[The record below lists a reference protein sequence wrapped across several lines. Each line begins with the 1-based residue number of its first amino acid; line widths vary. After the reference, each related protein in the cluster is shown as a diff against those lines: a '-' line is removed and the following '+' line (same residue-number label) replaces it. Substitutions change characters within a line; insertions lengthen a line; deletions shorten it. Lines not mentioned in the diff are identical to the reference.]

1 MNSRAAKERPM
12 TLFPGSRPF
21 RPALIMAAA
30 LLFTGPV
37 ASAAEEPPQVS
48 PDGLEL
54 VKRTKSRVVYV
65 RPGADLSGYRRVAIL
80 DCEVQFEENWQD
92 DYNRS
97 QRNLQYQV
105 RDSDVER
112 MKTELASECKK
123 VFAEEMSKKDGYEV
137 VEVAAPD
144 VLILRPG
151 LVNVEVYAPDLRR
164 NVGATIVRSAGQMTL
179 FLELWDSTSS
189 TLLARVLDV
198 QADNEGMAQRSSRV
212 TNKAAAD
219 RILKDWAQE
228 LRRHLEAAQGQLTE
242 D

>member
-1 MNSRAAKERPM
+1 M
-12 TLFPGSRPF
+12 TLSTGSRPF

-37 ASAAEEPPQVS
+37 ALAAEEPPQVS

-97 QRNLQYQV
+97 QRSLQYQV

-112 MKTELASECKK
+112 MKTELAAECKK

-137 VEVAAPD
+137 VEIAAPD
-144 VLILRPG
+144 VLVLRPG
-151 LVNVEVYAPDLRR
+151 LVNVEVHAPDLRSSFS
-164 NVGATIVRSAGQMTL
+164 ATIVRSAGQMTL

-189 TLLARVLDV
+189 TLLARVLDS
-198 QADNEGMAQRSSRV
+198 QADTEGVAQRSSRV

-219 RILKDWAQE
+219 RILKDWAKE
-228 LRRHLEAAQGQLTE
+228 LREHLEAAQGQLTE

>member
-1 MNSRAAKERPM
+1 M
-12 TLFPGSRPF
+12 TLSTGPRPF
-21 RPALIMAAA
+21 RPALIVAAA

-37 ASAAEEPPQVS
+37 ALAAEEPPQVS

-54 VKRTKSRVVYV
+54 VKHTKSRVVYV

-97 QRNLQYQV
+97 QRSLQYQV

-112 MKTELASECKK
+112 MKTDLAAECKR
-123 VFAEEMSKKDGYEV
+123 VFAEELSRKDGYEV
-137 VEVAAPD
+137 VDFPAPD
-144 VLILRPG
+144 VLVLRPG
-151 LVNVEVYAPDLRR
+151 LVDVEVNAPDLRSGI
-164 NVGATIVRSAGQMTL
+164 GATIVRSAGQMTL

-189 TLLARVLDV
+189 TLLGRVLDF
-198 QADNEGMAQRSSRV
+198 QQDPEGIAARANRI

-219 RILKDWAQE
+219 RILMDWAQE
-228 LRRHLEAAQGQLTE
+228 LRKHLEAAQGQSGA

>member
-1 MNSRAAKERPM
+1 MNITAAKECLM

-21 RPALIMAAA
+21 RPALIVAAA

-37 ASAAEEPPQVS
+37 ALAAEEPPQVS

-54 VKRTKSRVVYV
+54 AKHTKSRVVYV
-65 RPGADLSGYRRVAIL
+65 RPGAALSGYRRVAIL

-97 QRNLQYQV
+97 QRSLQYQV

-112 MKTELASECKK
+112 MKTELAAECKK
-123 VFAEEMSKKDGYEV
+123 VFAEEMSKKDGYQV
-137 VEVAAPD
+137 VDIAAPD
-144 VLILRPG
+144 VLVLRPG

-179 FLELWDSTSS
+179 FLELWDSTTS
-189 TLLARVLDV
+189 TLLARVLDS
-198 QADNEGMAQRSSRV
+198 QADPERMAQRSSRV
-212 TNKAAAD
+212 SNKAAAD

-228 LRRHLEAAQGQLTE
+228 LRKHLEAAQGQLTE

>member
-1 MNSRAAKERPM
+1 M

-30 LLFTGPV
+30 LLFKGPV

-219 RILKDWAQE
+219 RILKDWARE